1 MTFIEATGVYNNIIT
16 MLDNDRAAL
25 RVYLMRVELEN
36 SQLTGGN
43 TRETERL
50 LKALRV
56 LIDEYK
62 KTYNDEIRRMAISIL
77 GILLG
82 TSQNKS
88 AFNQLCKL
96 I

>member
-1 MTFIEATGVYNNIIT
+1 MPFIEATGVYNNIIT

-25 RVYLMRVELEN
+25 RAYLMRVELEN

-50 LKALRV
+50 VKALRV
-56 LIDEYK
+56 LIDEDK
-62 KTYNDEIRRMAISIL
+62 KTPSDEIRRMALSIL
-77 GILLG
+77 AILLG
-82 TSQNKS
+82 TSQNTS
-88 AFNQLCKL
+88 AFFQLCKL